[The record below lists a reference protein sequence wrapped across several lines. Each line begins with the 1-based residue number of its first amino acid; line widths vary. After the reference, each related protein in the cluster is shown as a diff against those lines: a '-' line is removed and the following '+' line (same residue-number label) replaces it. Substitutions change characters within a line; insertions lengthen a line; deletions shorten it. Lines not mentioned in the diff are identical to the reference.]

1 MSKKTVFKLTI
12 SPSDN
17 IVLES
22 QITAISPYGF
32 DTVIKCEDGK
42 LKIII
47 SDVES
52 YSLSNVIKD
61 IHNNVTLNM
70 RQNPIK
76 IEYFEVKEET
86 LNSLPE
92 YPV

>member
-1 MSKKTVFKLTI
+1 MSKKTLFKLTI

-47 SDVES
+47 SDVEV
-52 YSLSNVIKD
+52 YSLSGIIRD
-61 IHNNVTLNM
+61 IHNNIKLDM
-70 RQNPIK
+70 CKNPII
-76 IEYFEVKEET
+76 IEYYEVEYEAENEVEVK
-86 LNSLPE
+86 
-92 YPV
+92 Y